1 MGFSGDLVP
10 AKAVMTAI
18 RDRLNAAPVGY
29 IGVALAE
36 VISKVSR
43 EEYSKLGV
51 EDKGELQ
58 LMLAGPLSP
67 IPQVKAE
74 NVSMFS
80 VGLFQLDSPYFEMKQ
95 LELVA
100 RLGYAREFSETSADR
115 IRKDFISP
123 GLSKETVG
131 FQNVVVTW
139 TLADSLVAIGGEE
152 VGECFIA
159 GSIDLEGPKWQEYG
173 DKNRVHVKIQHGRF
187 VLCDSEKGTEYLL
200 KTIFEY
206 DPKKPDADE
215 IVFGSPFKH

>member
-1 MGFSGDLVP
+1 MTAIIAINFHYKVIVVADCRVTWTGQNSKRKQDNIQKLYPIDKFGILGFSGDLVP

-100 RLGYAREFSETSADR
+100 RLGF
-115 IRKDFISP
+115 
-123 GLSKETVG
+123 
-131 FQNVVVTW
+131 
-139 TLADSLVAIGGEE
+139 
-152 VGECFIA
+152 
-159 GSIDLEGPKWQEYG
+159 
-173 DKNRVHVKIQHGRF
+173 
-187 VLCDSEKGTEYLL
+187 
-200 KTIFEY
+200 
-206 DPKKPDADE
+206 
-215 IVFGSPFKH
+215 